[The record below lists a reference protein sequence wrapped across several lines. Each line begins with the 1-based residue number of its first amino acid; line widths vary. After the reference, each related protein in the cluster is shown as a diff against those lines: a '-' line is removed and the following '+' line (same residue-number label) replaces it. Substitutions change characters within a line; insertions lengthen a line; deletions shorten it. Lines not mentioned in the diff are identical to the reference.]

1 MTPKQRAAHKQALL
15 ALRKQTLEKGPAR
28 IEPNRTD
35 ETSTGVADEDAQAL
49 SEMLQAISS
58 NRNAAQSQR
67 LSRIDRALQ
76 KLAGDGELFGLCEEC
91 EEPIPA
97 ARLKAVPD
105 AQFCAACQGKRDP
118 LRGQGRR
125 KTTDFV

>member
-1 MTPKQRAAHKQALL
+1 MTPKQLAAHKQALL

-35 ETSTGVADEDAQAL
+35 EASTGVADEDAQAL

-67 LSRIDRALQ
+67 LARIDRALK
-76 KLAGDGELFGLCEEC
+76 KLAGDAELFGLCEEC

-97 ARLKAVPD
+97 PRLKAVPD

-118 LRGQGRR
+118 QRGLARK